1 MGNSSKKAS
10 SLTKPSLDER
20 LLKLFDKLCK
30 YELLDQELFLE
41 HFKSDDNKGKNN
53 VGSYLFNWYFI
64 DLLKASPISRKI
76 FAERAQTILDYVYK
90 SQNEKINLY
99 FDILTNNQSDFNEE
113 DLTLVFEDC
122 CKYGILLA
130 MDSCVILKEDVLICS
145 MVESCLNGATCV
157 SKKNVKS
164 FLIDESFY
172 IFAGFEAWLFE
183 KFTGSPLKT
192 NFEMLLLPTECES
205 GNTMLTPTLL
215 YFLCTRLP
223 TCYIRMDNKFNDIN
237 KDAENE
243 KFSWNLLY
251 ESNQHGLSLN
261 RFKSKLMNYK
271 SATITILK
279 FVSGVVLILALD
291 EPWRDGPDKY
301 GGPYCQLIEVSP
313 NLKVLETNSSM
324 VYLKENSRSIS
335 TGLHIGCDTNSKV
348 KIDKDLQ
355 CAELNYRNSVNEVLT
370 RVETW
375 GCGGVKAKRNQ
386 EDLKKWELNEIEK
399 RKKVKLP
406 GEWDTDKAILE
417 MGGVCVS
424 HSQR

>member
-76 FAERAQTILDYVYK
+76 FAERAQTILDY
-90 SQNEKINLY
+90 
-99 FDILTNNQSDFNEE
+99 

>member
-10 SLTKPSLDER
+10 SLTKPTLDER

-76 FAERAQTILDYVYK
+76 FAERAQTILDY
-90 SQNEKINLY
+90 
-99 FDILTNNQSDFNEE
+99 
-113 DLTLVFEDC
+113 DLTLIFKDC

-145 MVESCLNGATCV
+145 MVKSCLNGATCV

-251 ESNQHGLSLN
+251 DSNQHGLSLN

-313 NLKVLETNSSM
+313 NLKVIETNSSM

-355 CAELNYRNSVNEVLT
+355 CAELNYRNSVNEVLG

-417 MGGVCVS
+417 MGGVCVN